1 MWGMLATLILGLLKW
16 IFEKK
21 AKQKLNDKQFV
32 EFIEAH
38 QAKRVDAGKTASNFE
53 DALQETL
60 SDMSKTSD
68 KNK

>member
-16 IFEKK
+16 IVEKK
-21 AKQKLNDKQFV
+21 AKQKLNDKQFI

-38 QAKRVDAGKTASNFE
+38 QARRLDAGKTATSFE

-60 SDMSKTSD
+60 AKIEAE